1 MDKMTMKLEDITAL
15 MDDRQHSVWGKNSAG
30 KTFYRKV
37 PDQSEDQTKKYPL
50 TSDMLAAHVE
60 GKVAYGGYTHV
71 DKERTKSHVLIFDMD
86 DHKKEGVA
94 LGPTLEVVKTL
105 RILGIPHLIFR
116 SGGGW
121 GYHLWMFFEEAVH
134 WKSLHEFA
142 TSVLNAVDE
151 DKARYVI
158 AGSGNLNQKKTNARG
173 VITHIEH
180 AVEVIPKGAGEQNI
194 AIPCGRESIPMRLV
208 KDGSIIELV
217 PCALEDLTIE
227 FVPMPEKVVDPEDL
241 GAEDRD
247 AAFDCYIRAFSV
259 DDYAKWG
266 AAGLGLV
273 AAFGKDFKEGDGSKA
288 EWAYNRWVEW
298 TKTSGKFEPG
308 DEDQWKGF
316 KPKKFG
322 PFGFWRIARQN
333 GYRGPWPGS
342 QKKVSEDA
350 LELFNERWAVVD
362 VDGKAEFLNMK
373 TGKVSN
379 VESFMILTEPEE
391 SLRNSWR
398 KWSRRRSFN
407 GYTFASP
414 NYQGDKWN
422 LFRGWPVEPEDG
434 DASLW
439 EKYVVEL
446 LCRGDKDLAHWVM
459 TFIADAVQEPWSAR
473 PGSGIALRGPQGS
486 GKSFLGKGVRAALGN
501 LALELHNAERA
512 TQQFND
518 LLVQKTV
525 LCCEEAF
532 FTGSPQQKE
541 FIKNLITGD
550 TWTFE
555 PKGRKSFTTQ
565 NIFRVIA
572 TTNRPHA
579 ISIDN
584 DDRRWTIIESKPVCP
599 YAPGTRASDEWW
611 APYYALLHDHPGRV
625 LRYLMDYKVDKA
637 LIRNPYLTE
646 AKMQDKVSSDPLL
659 QVLIHM
665 VETGTCPD
673 DLRGDGRVASGAI
686 YDRIKA
692 RGGRWTSPQ
701 ALANELRT
709 RFAAKTARGCIRITR
724 VEMKQ
729 DSSGIITPV
738 IVKRTDYD
746 GLQMPPLSELRVMVS
761 QITGQPH
768 DGPESWV
775 AFEPDTPEHVVSDP
789 NGGDARAVER
799 AAAKRF
805 VIDGG
810 QVAEE
815 DIPF

>member
-1 MDKMTMKLEDITAL
+1 MDKITMKLEDIVAL
-15 MDDRQHSVWGKNSAG
+15 MDDRQHSVWGKNSEG

-37 PDQSEDQTKKYPL
+37 ADEQKKLPL
-50 TSDMLAAHVE
+50 TSDMLAKHLE
-60 GKVAYGGYTHV
+60 GSVAYGAYTHV
-71 DKERTKSHVLIFDMD
+71 DKERTKSHVLVLDFD
-86 DHKKEGVA
+86 DHDKRGVA
-94 LGPTLEVVKTL
+94 VGPTLTVAQTL
-105 RILGIPHLIFR
+105 TTLGIPHLIFR

-121 GYHLWMFFEEAVH
+121 GYHIWLFFEEPQHSNAL
-134 WKSLHEFA
+134 KEFA
-142 TSVLNAVDE
+142 KQILDSVSEENV
-151 DKARYVI
+151 RYVPVS
-158 AGSGNLNQKKTNARG
+158 SGCLDQKKTNAKG
-173 VITHIEH
+173 KVTHIEH
-180 AVEVIPKGAGEQNI
+180 GIEVIPKGDGEHNV
-194 AIPCGRESIPMRLV
+194 AIPCGRESIPLRLV
-208 KDGSIIELV
+208 KEGSVVELR
-217 PCALEDLTIE
+217 PCSLDDLEIV
-227 FVPMPEKVVDPEDL
+227 FVPMPEKTVDPDDL
-241 GAEDRD
+241 AAEDRD
-247 AAFDCYIRAFSV
+247 TAFDCYIREFPV

-266 AAGLGLV
+266 AAGLALV
-273 AAFGKDFKEGDGSKA
+273 AAFGKTFKPGDGSNA
-288 EWAYNRWVEW
+288 EWAHRRWLEW
-298 TKTSGKFEPG
+298 TKTSGKFTSG
-308 DEDQWKGF
+308 DEEQWKGF
-316 KPKKFG
+316 KPTRYS
-322 PFGFWRIARQN
+322 PLSFWRIARKH
-333 GYRGPWPGS
+333 GYRGPWPGG
-342 QKKVSEDA
+342 KKHTSEDA
-350 LELFNERWAVVD
+350 LERFNEEWALVN
-362 VDGKAEFLNMK
+362 VDGKVEYLNTR
-373 TGKVSN
+373 TGKVSPI
-379 VESFMILTEPEE
+379 ESFLELTRPQERDREA
-391 SLRNSWR
+391 WR
-398 KWSRRRSFN
+398 KWSRRRTFN
-407 GYTFASP
+407 GYTFAAP
-414 NYQGDKWN
+414 DYQGDQWN

-446 LCRGDKDLAHWVM
+446 LCRGDNDLAHRVM
-459 TFIADAVQEPWSAR
+459 TFVADAVQEPWSFR

-501 LALELHNAERA
+501 LALELHNSERV

-525 LCCEEAF
+525 LLCEEAF

-555 PKGRKSFTTQ
+555 PKGRKSFTTP

-584 DDRRWTIIESKPVCP
+584 DDRRWTIIESKPSCP
-599 YAPGTRASDEWW
+599 YAPGTRASDDWW
-611 APYYALLHDHPGRV
+611 APYYALIREHPGRV
-625 LRYLMDYKVDKA
+625 LRYLMDYKVDKG

-724 VEMKQ
+724 VEMRQ
-729 DSSGIITPV
+729 DGNGVITPV

-746 GLQMPPLSELRVMVS
+746 GLQMPPLTELRATVS

-768 DGPESWV
+768 EGPETWV
-775 AFEPDTPEHVVSDP
+775 AFEPDTPEEVGSDP
-789 NGGDARAVER
+789 NGGDVEAVER
-799 AAAKRF
+799 MAAKRF

-810 QVAEE
+810 QVTKEE
-815 DIPF
+815 IPF